1 MSSALIIIDLQQ
13 GFLGPDTAHIPTA
26 VEALQPRFAHI
37 FASKFVNHPVSSY
50 TRLIGWNGMMK
61 GLPETELAFT
71 PAANCVVFEKTSYS
85 ACPPAVIQA
94 LREASVDT
102 VYVCGLET
110 DICVLKTAA
119 DLFDLGFDP
128 VVIEDLCGTTHGPEV
143 HDFAIQTIKRF
154 IGRKQVQTC
163 ASIDIH

>member
-1 MSSALIIIDLQQ
+1 MTSALIIVDLQH
-13 GFLGPDTAHIPTA
+13 GFLGPETAHIPA
-26 VEALQPRFAHI
+26 KVEALQSRFTHI
-37 FASKFVNHPVSSY
+37 FASKFVNRSASSY
-50 TRLIGWNGMMK
+50 TRLIGWNGMME
-61 GLPETELAFT
+61 GSGETELAFT
-71 PAANCVVFEKTSYS
+71 PADHCMVFEKTSYS
-85 ACPPAVIQA
+85 ACPPQVVSA
-94 LREASVDT
+94 LRQASVNA

-128 VVIEDLCGTTHGPEV
+128 VVLEDLCGTTRGPAV

-154 IGRKQVQTC
+154 IGKKQVQTC